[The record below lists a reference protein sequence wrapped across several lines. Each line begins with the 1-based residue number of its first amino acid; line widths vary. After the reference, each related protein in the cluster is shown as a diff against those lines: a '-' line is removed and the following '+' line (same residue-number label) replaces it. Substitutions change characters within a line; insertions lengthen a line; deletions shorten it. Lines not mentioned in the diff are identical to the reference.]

1 MPDLAAVLSYLDRE
15 SSWHDYI
22 AQQNFL
28 YHPLKS
34 MLFTLR
40 AENLFVSP
48 ATISRKYGDPGEA
61 IVVDSAY
68 PFLYRLRYIDGDVAL
83 YSKRA
88 FRYGVYGF
96 NVQLPPTTD
105 PAFKNLWLG
114 AEPTGGGNGGYAF
127 FYFDLTSGVLK
138 TYIAARSIDGSGGR
152 FVDVTGLM
160 PVDPTAGMYDYLVK
174 VNRASVEFWVRGKL
188 IGVIQFANGAYSY
201 DVRTGPP
208 YYLGQAGGNA
218 PSVMPMLIESLCA
231 SAGYIGT
238 VSNVVLGNVWASD
251 GDPAPPRSLD
261 LYTSGAS
268 WSGYSVGSG
277 ALTSD
282 GVPVAGYDRKE
293 ILFLADGSGTLYID
307 VDYGLNAFDEYDS
320 VSITA
325 NRLVRYVLTDPVLW
339 VRLRFAPASY
349 PTTVVRAKV
358 LMS

>member
-105 PAFKNLWLG
+105 PAFNVLWLG
-114 AEPTGGGNGGYAF
+114 AELTGGGNGGHAF
-127 FYFDLTSGVLK
+127 FRFELTGGALK
-138 TYIAARSIDGSGGR
+138 TYIVARSIDGSGGR
-152 FVDVTGLM
+152 FADVTGLM
-160 PVDPTAGMYDYLVK
+160 PVDPTAGRYDYLVK
-174 VNRASVEFWVRGKL
+174 VNRASVEFRVRGKL